1 MSGKV
6 LNNSREG
13 DINEDAEIRSFLLST
28 GSLCGM
34 NRSEGDLKLLH
45 RPL

>member
-13 DINEDAEIRSFLLST
+13 DINEDAEIGAFSSQLVLFVV
-28 GSLCGM
+28 
-34 NRSEGDLKLLH
+34 
-45 RPL
+45 